1 MVLSEAQVRVVRR
14 KLKGNPALVVG
25 LLQGSGLLLP
35 ASQCEAL
42 KRQLQHVRLIHQQ
55 DLAAGGQWVFPRQSR
70 WKDATGKEGRHH
82 LDPSMVQKAVEQAV
96 ESAGFAK
103 VRGCHAFRHSLA
115 THLPE
120 RGHDIGTIQE
130 LMGHSDLNTTMINT
144 HVLKRGPMG
153 VISPADLL

>member
-1 MVLSEAQVRVVRR
+1 MV
-14 KLKGNPALVVG
+14 
-25 LLQGSGLLLP
+25 LP

-55 DLAAGGQWVFPRQSR
+55 DLAAGGRWIFPRRNR

-82 LDPSMVQKAVEQAV
+82 LDPIMVQKAVKQAV

-103 VRGCHAFRHSLA
+103 VGGCHAFRHSLA

-120 RGHDIGTIQE
+120 RVHDIGTIQE
-130 LMGHSDLNTTMINT
+130 LMGHSDSI
-144 HVLKRGPMG
+144 P
-153 VISPADLL
+153 P